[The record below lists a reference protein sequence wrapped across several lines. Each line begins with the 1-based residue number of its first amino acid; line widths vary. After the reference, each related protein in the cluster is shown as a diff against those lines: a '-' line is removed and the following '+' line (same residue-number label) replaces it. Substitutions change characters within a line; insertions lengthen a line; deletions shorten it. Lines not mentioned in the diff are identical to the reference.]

1 MELKILGSSSK
12 GNCYLLDNGND
23 CLMIECGIPF
33 KDVQKAVNFGISRIA
48 GVIISHEHGDHA
60 KHAGKCLEAQI
71 PCYMSQGTKDALH
84 LPQTRLVRVMEE
96 LKVYEIGN
104 FKVQPFAT
112 QHDAKEPFGFLIYHK
127 ECGMVLFATD
137 TYYLHYTFHGLNN
150 LD

>member
-12 GNCYLLDNGND
+12 GNCYLLDNGDD

-84 LPQTRLVRVMEE
+84 LPQTRLVRVMDE
-96 LKVYEIGN
+96 LKMYKIGN
-104 FKVQPFAT
+104 FKVSFSARCKGEKYQT
-112 QHDAKEPFGFLIYHK
+112 GNTI
-127 ECGMVLFATD
+127 
-137 TYYLHYTFHGLNN
+137 
-150 LD
+150 